1 MTPDEMQKFGKDQM
15 ESAMNHFGAW
25 NKGAQ
30 AIAAEVADYSKK
42 SLDGMAAAWEKLAS
56 AKSPETAMQVQSD
69 YLKSS
74 YENFAA
80 EATKLNEMY
89 IDLVK
94 DAYKPFESALAKASA
109 MK

>member
-30 AIAAEVADYSKK
+30 AIAVEMADYSKK
-42 SLDGMAAAWEKLAS
+42 SLDGMTATWEKLVS
-56 AKSPETAMQVQSD
+56 AKSLETAMQVHSD
-69 YLKSS
+69 YMKSS
-74 YENFAA
+74 YEGFTA
-80 EATKLNEMY
+80 EATKLSEMY
-89 IDLVK
+89 VDLVK

>member
-15 ESAMNHFGAW
+15 ESAMNQFSAW
-25 NKGAQ
+25 NKGTQ

-42 SLDGMAAAWEKLAS
+42 SLDGMAAAWEKLAG
-56 AKSPETAMQVQSD
+56 AKSPETAIQVHSD

-74 YENFAA
+74 CENFAA
-80 EATKLNEMY
+80 QATRLSEMY
-89 IDLVK
+89 VDLIK